1 VLTVAHR
8 LSTAVEADRVIVLDK
23 GHIVE
28 EGAPG
33 ELTRRDG
40 RFAALLE
47 LEAAG
52 WTGDRSLRAALQLVV
67 AARYLTSRW

>member
-1 VLTVAHR
+1 VAHR
-8 LSTAVEADRVIVLDK
+8 LATAVEADRVIVLEK

-28 EGAPG
+28 EGAPA
-33 ELTRRDG
+33 ELAARTG

-52 WTGDRSLRAALQLVV
+52 WDWRSGA
-67 AARYLTSRW
+67 